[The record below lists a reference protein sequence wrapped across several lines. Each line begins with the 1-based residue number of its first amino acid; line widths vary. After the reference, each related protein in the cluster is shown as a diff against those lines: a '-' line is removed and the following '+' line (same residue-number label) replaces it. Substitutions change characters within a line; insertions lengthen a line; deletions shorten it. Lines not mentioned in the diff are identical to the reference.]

1 MILDPNYSVG
11 VGFFA
16 FRAIVTVALFE
27 PERIEAEG
35 GGVLE
40 STHYLRTYG
49 ITAESYS
56 AASEIV
62 EDLAGR
68 SPDERADES
77 DGWLDGIEFALIDP
91 ATEDE
96 EGVYRAPIEERGVHF
111 VGGKIF
117 YSEDENEN

>member
-27 PERIEAEG
+27 PDRAEVEG
-35 GGVLE
+35 GGILE

-68 SPDERADES
+68 SPDESEDET
-77 DGWLDGIEFALIDP
+77 DGWLDGIEFALVDP
-91 ATEDE
+91 EPEDR

-111 VGGKIF
+111 VSGKVF
-117 YSEDENEN
+117 YSEDQNDN